1 MQRGTLKLVE
11 ECAGVGELLRN
22 GEPLQRVRYRISRY
36 QGMLEGS
43 GMPVP
48 GLHRLEG
55 AVDLESGR
63 DVSDL
68 VGRSLTLKLEDG
80 RSVGVTLADAA
91 GRVVDE
97 GHGPGRGCSC
107 C

>member
-11 ECAGVGELLRN
+11 RCEGIGDLMRSGALVR
-22 GEPLQRVRYRISRY
+22 RVSYRIDRY

-48 GLHRLEG
+48 GLHKVEG
-55 AVDLESGR
+55 SV
-63 DVSDL
+63 DVSGVDDAASL
-68 VGRSLTLKLEDG
+68 VGLPLTLKLEDG
-80 RSVGVTLADAA
+80 RSVALTLADPS
-91 GRVVDE
+91 GHVITE
-97 GHGPGRGCSC
+97 GHGPGRGCMC